1 MLKLYYFH
9 GATCGLK
16 ARLTL
21 AEKDVEYTHEVVDRS
36 YLRTPDY
43 KKLNPN
49 AVVPTLIH
57 GPNVLIESCGNLLGD
72 VFENL
77 LDQGLFIA
85 EVINEHAVTG
95 TCQGAESTKPCVTKA
110 VLQKG
115 IGQMLNDNVALGRCL
130 RHAGSLSARD

>member
-57 GPNVLIESCGNLLGD
+57 GPNVLIESS
-72 VFENL
+72 
-77 LDQGLFIA
+77 
-85 EVINEHAVTG
+85 VIMNYVDDAFDGPEL
-95 TCQGAESTKPCVTKA
+95 KPDLPINRA
-110 VLQKG
+110 
-115 IGQMLNDNVALGRCL
+115 QMAMWLK
-130 RHAGSLSARD
+130 